1 MIQYFKIA
9 DFPFAVCSETDVT
22 SLLTNLLP
30 FVCESVDER
39 QLLFTLTLD
48 GAVNENRSVFYRSE
62 EYDFSMAKADGL
74 YSIEFTDVSDGRNFI
89 MEFDGDFRNF
99 RTNMCS
105 IRLSGVLDNML
116 MLAYTFASAG
126 CNALLVHASVVVV
139 EGKAY
144 MFLGKS
150 GTGKSTHAGLW
161 LKYIDGAV
169 HLNDDNPVLKFSDG
183 KAYACGSAWSGK
195 GRIYKNEMYEVGGIV
210 RLAQAPYNRIERRTG
225 AKAFALVYTSCSKLP
240 WSEQC
245 MKNVCS
251 TLGKVVGVA
260 PIYYLECLPD
270 RDAALLSFN
279 TMKQL

>member
-30 FVCESVDER
+30 FVCEGVDER

-105 IRLSGVLDNML
+105 NRLSGVLDNML

-139 EGKAY
+139 DGKAY

-183 KAYACGSAWSGK
+183 KVYACGSAWSGK
-195 GRIYKNEMYEVGGIV
+195 GRIYKNEVYEVGGIV

-260 PIYYLECLPD
+260 PVYYLECLPD

>member
-89 MEFDGDFRNF
+89 MEFDGNFRNF

-105 IRLSGVLDNML
+105 NRLSGVLDNML

-139 EGKAY
+139 DGKAY

-183 KAYACGSAWSGK
+183 KVYACGSAWSGK